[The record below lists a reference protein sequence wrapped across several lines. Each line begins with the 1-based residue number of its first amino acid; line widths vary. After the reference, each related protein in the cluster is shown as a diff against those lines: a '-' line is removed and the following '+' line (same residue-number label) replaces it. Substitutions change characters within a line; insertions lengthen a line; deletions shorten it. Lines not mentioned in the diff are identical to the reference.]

1 MPTRQLFALIIFSV
15 GISILIVRGFS
26 WIKKNRDKHPHLYA
40 NLGLIRFIAWLT
52 LNLPDSF

>member
-26 WIKKNRDKHPHLYA
+26 WIKKNRDKLPHLYA
-40 NLGLIRFIAWLT
+40 NLGLIRFISLADAEFT
-52 LNLPDSF
+52 R